1 MDEFGKC
8 EIRKNS
14 QLSDSWGSW
23 NYFTAEFIDPPSQ
36 KMEKTKGVSQH
47 VYIYIYRERER
58 YIEYILYTSYMYTYI
73 IYVHA
78 SHIYTRILYTLV
90 RTYIH
95 CTPACIHTCVP
106 YLILSYLT
114 LRNITS
120 HHTTLHY
127 IRCPSKQQSS
137 AEPSEWGSLLP
148 SGTYINSPLL
158 TLKQRPPPNRSN
170 RSRANQVRIGT
181 CRFSEIG
188 QGMYSKCP
196 EGQIPSS
203 SHMVI
208 GWIIMNHPGIP
219 GKCNIEWL
227 YVAWF
232 YRCNLAWFMCYHD
245 DQSH

>member
-14 QLSDSWGSW
+14 ELSDSWGSW

-47 VYIYIYRERER
+47 VYIYRERER

-78 SHIYTRILYTLV
+78 AHIYTRILYTLV

-114 LRNITS
+114 LRNIAS
-120 HHTTLHY
+120 HHITLHY
-127 IRCPSKQQSS
+127 ITYDAPPSNRVVLSRRVGFVAPFGHLYQFPLIDFEATTSPESKQSKQSK
-137 AEPSEWGSLLP
+137 
-148 SGTYINSPLL
+148 SG
-158 TLKQRPPPNRSN
+158 KNRN
-170 RSRANQVRIGT
+170 
-181 CRFSEIG
+181 
-188 QGMYSKCP
+188 M
-196 EGQIPSS
+196 QI
-203 SHMVI
+203 
-208 GWIIMNHPGIP
+208 
-219 GKCNIEWL
+219 L
-227 YVAWF
+227 
-232 YRCNLAWFMCYHD
+232 
-245 DQSH
+245 